1 MSRIDQ
7 HQVVEQK
14 RNGKRIT
21 IQIRDIRKQFV
32 VNHAGVA
39 SIKTLIVWWRKRN
52 VVKLDVLKGITLDV
66 HEGECLALI
75 GRNGAGKS
83 TLLSLIA
90 RIYKPTS
97 GDIIVSGRVAPLLE
111 LGAGFHLDLTG
122 IENIYFNG
130 VILGLTRKEVQDR
143 LPKII
148 EFSELGDAIG
158 APVRTYSSGMM
169 ARLGFAIAIHV
180 DADILIVD
188 EVLAVGDQKFEY
200 IVGEE
205 GSGAFVGG
213 LRYGEG
219 TIYYKNGAKKH
230 IYWQGPSVGF
240 DFGGNGSRTLT
251 LVYNSQSP
259 EDLYDRFAGVEGT
272 AYLVGGVGV
281 NFQKK
286 DNITL
291 APIRTG
297 VGARL
302 GANIGY
308 LKYSPRA
315 TWNPF

>member
-1 MSRIDQ
+1 MDGILPWPRPYLGP
-7 HQVVEQK
+7 HQGTIELRFTMNKYFRSFAVLLTLSATVATSAATAQTTSTAARVNK
-14 RNGKRIT
+14 R
-21 IQIRDIRKQFV
+21 
-32 VNHAGVA
+32 
-39 SIKTLIVWWRKRN
+39 S
-52 VVKLDVLKGITLDV
+52 
-66 HEGECLALI
+66 
-75 GRNGAGKS
+75 
-83 TLLSLIA
+83 
-90 RIYKPTS
+90 
-97 GDIIVSGRVAPLLE
+97 
-111 LGAGFHLDLTG
+111 
-122 IENIYFNG
+122 
-130 VILGLTRKEVQDR
+130 
-143 LPKII
+143 
-148 EFSELGDAIG
+148 
-158 APVRTYSSGMM
+158 TYSTEEIVAQGHQFFGKTSRGI
-169 ARLGFAIAIHV
+169 AQAIEYVFQSQGEPSA
-180 DADILIVD
+180 
-188 EVLAVGDQKFEY
+188 Y

-205 GSGAFVGG
+205 GSGAFIGG

-230 IYWQGPSVGF
+230 IYWQGPSLGF

-281 NFQKK
+281 NLQRK

-297 VGARL
+297 MGARL